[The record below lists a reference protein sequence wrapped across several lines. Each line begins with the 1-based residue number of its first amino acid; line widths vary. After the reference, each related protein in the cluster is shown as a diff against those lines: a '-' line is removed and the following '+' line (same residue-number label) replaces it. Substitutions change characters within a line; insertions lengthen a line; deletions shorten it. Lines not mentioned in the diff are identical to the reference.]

1 MQVYTAVAGMV
12 VGVVGVVV
20 AGTVGV
26 VGVVVAGVDA
36 AFKLQ
41 IEPERV

>member
-1 MQVYTAVAGMV
+1 MV